1 MAEAA
6 RKALGDPARLNVVAD
21 AGYSN
26 GPQAEACEARGMAP
40 HVPAQ
45 RAINNKGDGTLFDR
59 SQFHYDQGSD
69 TFSCP
74 AGQTLRRKQL
84 KKDKRCVVYTASAA
98 ACGACALKSQCTPSR
113 QRYVQVHLYD
123 AVLERMSQRATAA
136 VMRLRRCTVE
146 HPFATLKYR
155 IFGHPRLLLRGVAG
169 AQTEMGLGIMAYN
182 LKRMINVL
190 GGAKLTAALQS

>member
-1 MAEAA
+1 M
-6 RKALGDPARLNVVAD
+6 
-21 AGYSN
+21 
-26 GPQAEACEARGMAP
+26 
-40 HVPAQ
+40 
-45 RAINNKGDGTLFDR
+45 
-59 SQFHYDQGSD
+59 
-69 TFSCP
+69 
-74 AGQTLRRKQL
+74 
-84 KKDKRCVVYTASAA
+84 VYTASAA

-190 GGAKLTAALQS
+190 GGAKLAAALQS